1 MPCAGPPSGS
11 KRMAMSV
18 DVAIIA
24 ALEREVRPLVRGWP
38 RRQIVSGDV
47 TFPAFTSNRVLV
59 VCSGIGARLARQAA
73 VAVFDSERPRIII
86 SAGLA
91 GALDP
96 QLKVGQILHPTTVV
110 DLGTGA
116 RFDSGGPDGV
126 LVSASSV
133 LDRDAK
139 RRITGSFAGHAV
151 DMEAAAV
158 ALVAGQHECE
168 FMALKAVSE
177 PADFP
182 MLSFERFIDSRGRIR
197 TARLLAAS
205 ALRPAT
211 WGTLARLRRNTACAS
226 QELCRALA
234 HLIEKQGAAPQPA
247 LSEKTS

>member
-1 MPCAGPPSGS
+1 
-11 KRMAMSV
+11 MSV

-24 ALEREVRPLVRGWP
+24 ALEREVRPLVRRWP
-38 RRQIVSGDV
+38 RRQIVSGEV
-47 TFPAFTSNRVLV
+47 TFPAFASNRVLV
-59 VCSGIGARLARQAA
+59 VCSGIGAGLARQAA

-91 GALDP
+91 GALDS
-96 QLKVGQILHPTTVV
+96 QLRVGQILHPATVV

-116 RFDSGGPDGV
+116 RFDSGGADGV

-139 RRITGSFAGHAV
+139 RRITGAFAGQAV

-182 MLSFERFIDSRGRIR
+182 MPSFERFIDSRGRIR
-197 TARLLAAS
+197 TARLVAAS

-211 WGTLARLRRNTACAS
+211 WGTLARLRRNTNRAS

>member
-1 MPCAGPPSGS
+1 MPCAGPPSGL

-24 ALEREVRPLVRGWP
+24 ALVREVRPLVRRWP
-38 RRQIVSGDV
+38 LRQLVSGE
-47 TFPAFTSNRVLV
+47 TEFPAFASNRVLV

-73 VAVFDSERPRIII
+73 VAVFDSERPRIIA

-91 GALDP
+91 GALDS
-96 QLKVGQILHPTTVV
+96 QLKVGQIFHPATVV

-116 RFDSGGPDGV
+116 RFDSGGADGV

-139 RRITGSFAGHAV
+139 RRITGAFGGHAV

-158 ALVAGQHECE
+158 ALVAGQHHCQ

-182 MLSFERFIDSRGRIR
+182 MPSFERFIDSRGRIR
-197 TARLLAAS
+197 TARFVAAC
-205 ALRPAT
+205 ALRPRR
-211 WGTLARLRRNTACAS
+211 WPVLLRLARNTSHAS

-234 HLIEKQGAAPQPA
+234 HLIEKQGAALQPA
-247 LSEKTS
+247 LSGKTS

>member
-1 MPCAGPPSGS
+1 
-11 KRMAMSV
+11 MSV

-24 ALEREVRPLVRGWP
+24 ALELEVRPLVRRWSH
-38 RRQIVSGDV
+38 RRLVSGEAA
-47 TFPAFTSNRVLV
+47 FPAFVSDRVLV

-96 QLKVGQILHPTTVV
+96 QLKVGQILYPATVV

-116 RFDSGGPDGV
+116 RFDAGGGDGV

-139 RRITGSFAGHAV
+139 RRITGAFGGHAV

-158 ALVAGQHECE
+158 ALVAGQHDCQ

-182 MLSFERFIDSRGRIR
+182 MPSFDRFIDTRGRIR
-197 TARLLAAS
+197 TARLVAAC

-211 WGTLARLRRNTACAS
+211 WRTLARLARNTARAS
-226 QELCRALA
+226 RELCRALA

-247 LSEKTS
+247 LSGKTL

>member
-1 MPCAGPPSGS
+1 
-11 KRMAMSV
+11 MSV

-24 ALEREVRPLVRGWP
+24 ALEREVRPLVRRWP
-38 RRQIVSGDV
+38 RRQLVSGEA
-47 TFPAFTSNRVLV
+47 TFPVFASNRVLV

-91 GALDP
+91 GALDS
-96 QLKVGQILHPTTVV
+96 QLKVGQILHPATVV

-116 RFDSGGPDGV
+116 RFDAGGADGV

-139 RRITGSFAGHAV
+139 RRITGAFGGQAV

-158 ALVAGQHECE
+158 ALVAGQHDCQ

-177 PADFP
+177 PAEFP
-182 MLSFERFIDSRGRIR
+182 MPSFDRFIDSGGRIR
-197 TARLLAAS
+197 TARLVAAC

-211 WGTLARLRRNTACAS
+211 WGTLVRLARYTARAS

-234 HLIEKQGAAPQPA
+234 DLVEKQGAALQPA
-247 LSEKTS
+247 LSGKSS

>member
-1 MPCAGPPSGS
+1 
-11 KRMAMSV
+11 MSV

-24 ALEREVRPLVRGWP
+24 ALEREVWPLVRRWP
-38 RRQIVSGDV
+38 RRRIVSGD
-47 TFPAFTSNRVLV
+47 TKFSAFASDQVLL
-59 VCSGIGARLARQAA
+59 VCSGMGARLARQAA

-91 GALDP
+91 GALDS
-96 QLKVGQILHPTTVV
+96 QLKVGQILHPATVV

-116 RFDSGGPDGV
+116 RFDAGGADGV

-139 RRITGSFAGHAV
+139 RRITGAFGGHAV

-158 ALVAGQHECE
+158 ALVAGQHDCQ

-182 MLSFERFIDSRGRIR
+182 MPSFERFIDSRGRIR
-197 TARLLAAS
+197 TARLVAAC

-211 WGTLARLRRNTACAS
+211 WSSLARLARNTAQAS
-226 QELCRALA
+226 QELCRALGN
-234 HLIEKQGAAPQPA
+234 LIEKQGAAPQPA
-247 LSEKTS
+247 LSGRTL

>member
-1 MPCAGPPSGS
+1 
-11 KRMAMSV
+11 MAMSV
-18 DVAIIA
+18 DVAIVA
-24 ALEREVRPLVRGWP
+24 ALEREVRPLVRRWP
-38 RRQIVSGDV
+38 RRQIVSGEAA
-47 TFPAFTSNRVLV
+47 FPAFASDRVLV

-91 GALDP
+91 GALDS
-96 QLKVGQILHPTTVV
+96 QLKVGQILHPATVV

-116 RFDSGGPDGV
+116 RFDGGGAEGV

-139 RRITGSFAGHAV
+139 RRITGAFGGCAV

-158 ALVAGQHECE
+158 ALVAGQHDCQ
-168 FMALKAVSE
+168 FSALKAVSE
-177 PADFP
+177 PVDFP
-182 MLSFERFIDSRGRIR
+182 MLAFERFIDARGRIR
-197 TARLLAAS
+197 TARLVAAW

-211 WGTLARLRRNTACAS
+211 WPPLVRLALNTAQAS
-226 QELCRALA
+226 RELCRALS
-234 HLIEKQGAAPQPA
+234 HLIERQGAAPQPA